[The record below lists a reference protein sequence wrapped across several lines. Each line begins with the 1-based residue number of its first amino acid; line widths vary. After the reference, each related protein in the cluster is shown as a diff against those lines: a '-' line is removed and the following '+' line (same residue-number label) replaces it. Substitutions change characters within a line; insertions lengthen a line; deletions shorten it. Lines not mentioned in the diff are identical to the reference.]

1 MEYGDI
7 SLKVSA
13 ALRRTLLSSEQT
25 QQSDFIVTM
34 APALRIEFIGTE
46 TETERPRQEAEVI
59 TQVL

>member
-1 MEYGDI
+1 MEYGGI